1 MIQKEI
7 ENLNKPMTS
16 SEVEFIV
23 KKKKKTN
30 SKQKSR
36 TGQIHRGI
44 LTNI

>member
-16 SEVEFIV
+16 SEVEFIA
-23 KKKKKTN
+23 KKKKKTT
-30 SKQKSR
+30 SKQKSK

-44 LTNI
+44 LPNI